1 MGDSFPPGRIFIALS
16 LRDSIKYYV
25 MAELTPLMKQYKG
38 IKEKYKDAIV
48 FFRLGDFYEMFG
60 EDAEKA
66 SKVLQIA
73 LTTRDKSKED
83 PVPMCGIPYFASESY
98 IAKLIK
104 AGYKVAI
111 CEQMEDPKDA
121 KGIVERD
128 IVKVIT
134 PGTHTPENPKENAF
148 IISIFPSGDRHGV
161 AVADISTGEFILYE
175 TDKAIDD
182 EMYRFEPREIL
193 IPASIKDNIHYTET
207 LGNFYLSVVDD
218 WYFDYS
224 EAYKILLKHLRVS
237 SLDGYGCDDMNAAI
251 SAAGALV
258 SYIEETQKETFSLKS
273 ISALRKESFM
283 FLDAATQ
290 RNLELTHA
298 LKDGSHE
305 GTLLWVLDETL
316 TPMGG
321 RFLRSSLLK
330 PLIDLSEM
338 KRRLDAV
345 EYLSEDFEL
354 LEALRTSLRRIQ
366 DIERL
371 AARVNSGTA
380 HARDLAAIK
389 HSLINLPGIKK
400 SLGSSKN
407 PYLKAIAGDVS
418 EFSSMREL
426 IGKSIVD
433 NPPVSLRDGGII
445 REGYHADVDELRS
458 ISKKGKSF
466 IAELEQKEKQA
477 TGISSLKVGYNK
489 VFGYYIEITKS
500 NLHMVPDHYIR
511 KQTLV
516 GGERFITQDLKEYE
530 SKVLGSEEK
539 LKNLEYHIFQEILT
553 NLQQEALLLTK
564 TAGALSLIDFLSAL
578 AVVAKRYNYVKPVV
592 DESGVITITDGRH
605 PVLERI
611 QSDEKFIPNSI
622 DIDTEDDR
630 LLIITGPNMAGK
642 STFMR
647 QVALT
652 VIMAQMGGFVPAAE
666 ARIGLTDRI
675 FTRIGASDFLT
686 KGQSTFMVEMIE
698 AANITH
704 NATSQSLIILDEVG
718 RGTST
723 FDGISI
729 AWAVAEYILNTIKA
743 RTLFATHYNELT
755 ELALTND
762 GVRNYNVSVKEWG
775 DEIIFLRKIEKGP
788 ADKSYG
794 IQVARLAGLPEA
806 VIKRAR
812 EVLANLE
819 KEELNETGRPKFADR
834 KTRKGSEQLDLFS
847 SAGDAV
853 ITEIR
858 NLDLRSMSPE
868 EALQKLNEI
877 KKKVSP

>member
-1 MGDSFPPGRIFIALS
+1 
-16 LRDSIKYYV
+16 
-25 MAELTPLMKQYKG
+25 MAELTPLMKQYTS
-38 IKEKYKDAIV
+38 IKERYKDAIV

-73 LTTRDKSKED
+73 LTTRDRSKED

-98 IAKLIK
+98 ISKLIK

-134 PGTHTPENPKENAF
+134 PGTHTPENPKENYF
-148 IISIFPSGDRHGV
+148 IISIFPSGDKHGV

-193 IPASIKDNIHYTET
+193 IPLSMKDNIHYTET
-207 LGNFYLSVVDD
+207 LSKFYLSVFDD

-224 EAYKILLKHLRVS
+224 EAYKILLRHLRVS

-251 SAAGALV
+251 SAAGALI
-258 SYIEETQKETFSLKS
+258 SYIEETQKEPFSLKS

-283 FLDAATQ
+283 FLDASTQ
-290 RNLELTHA
+290 RNLELTHN
-298 LKDGSHE
+298 LKDGLNE

-338 KRRLDAV
+338 KKRLDAV

-371 AARVNSGTA
+371 AARVNSKTA
-380 HARDLAAIK
+380 HARDLIAIK
-389 HSLINLPGIKK
+389 HSLTNLPKIKK

-407 PYLKAIAGDVS
+407 PHLKSIADDIS
-418 EFSSMREL
+418 EFSSMKEL
-426 IGKSIVD
+426 IEKSIID
-433 NPPVSLRDGGII
+433 NPPISLRDGGII
-445 REGYHADVDELRS
+445 KEGYHADIDELRN

-466 IAELEQKEKQA
+466 IAELEQKEKQI
-477 TGISSLKVGYNK
+477 TGINSLKVGYNK
-489 VFGYYIEITKS
+489 VFGYYLEVTKS
-500 NLHMVPDHYIR
+500 NLHMVPDHYTR

-516 GGERFITQDLKEYE
+516 GGERFITPDLKEYE
-530 SKVLGSEEK
+530 SRVLGSEEK
-539 LKNLEYHIFQEILT
+539 LKNLEYHIFQEILAS
-553 NLQQEALLLTK
+553 LQQESILLMK
-564 TAGALSLIDFLSAL
+564 TACALSVVDFLASL
-578 AVVAKRYNYVKPVV
+578 AVVAKRYNYVKPII
-592 DESGVITITDGRH
+592 DESGIISITDGRH

-611 QSDEKFIPNSI
+611 QSYERFIPNTI

-675 FTRIGASDFLT
+675 FTRIGASDYLT

-698 AANITH
+698 AANITR
-704 NATSQSLIILDEVG
+704 NATSKSLIILDEVG

-794 IQVARLAGLPEA
+794 IQVARLAGLPDA
-806 VIKRAR
+806 IIKRAR

-834 KTRKGSEQLDLFS
+834 KNVKGTAQLDLFS
-847 SAGDAV
+847 SARDSV
-853 ITEIR
+853 ITELR
-858 NLDLRSMSPE
+858 NLDIRSLTPE
-868 EALQKLNEI
+868 DALQKLNEI
-877 KKKVSP
+877 KKKISL